1 MEELETG
8 VENIRIENDNGIDQD
23 TILSSSSQYDSLP
36 YINFDNDVDSN
47 YEQNADVI
55 DISVVDNRM
64 CYLIWRDF
72 KEQYR
77 PFTNSLVR
85 LTDYSTHDY
94 FSNEENRQILFNYI
108 NTRLIGI
115 QLVKLKPIGR
125 MYFFFSV
132 KRTNDNM
139 LNNRVVK
146 LESKIKELSNI
157 IENLEKKYD
166 KLYYAPNMPGYYE
179 AMDDFTKKMSKG
191 GNNVDFEDVGVIEE
205 SS

>member
-1 MEELETG
+1 MDELETG
-8 VENIRIENDNGIDQD
+8 VENIHIENDNGIDQD

-47 YEQNADVI
+47 YEQNDDVI
-55 DISVVDNRM
+55 DIRLVDNRM

-77 PFTNSLVR
+77 PFTTSLIR

-115 QLVKLKPIGR
+115 QLAKLKPIGR

-139 LNNRVVK
+139 LFNNRIIK
-146 LESKIKELSNI
+146 LESKIKKLTNI
-157 IENLEKKYD
+157 IETLEQKYD
-166 KLYYAPNMPGYYE
+166 KLYYAPNMPGYHE
-179 AMDDFTKKMSKG
+179 AMDDFSKKMSKG
-191 GNNVDFEDVGVIEE
+191 GNNVDVDVIKE